1 MSNQIIWQP
10 QALYQP
16 GYSFGILL
24 NPKFAEEMFNSKLSR
39 EKYQIIQE
47 LPRELKKK
55 KKQDPYIFH
64 ENTCF
69 IRQINLN
76 AGDGRWLSLDDACG
90 GAKPNFNKPINYSTH
105 NFDYRTS
112 SSDVV
117 TLMGL
122 FDLWV
127 GYSELLKE

>member
-10 QALYQP
+10 QYLYQE
-16 GYSFGILL
+16 GHGFGILL
-24 NPKFAEEMFNSKLSR
+24 NPEFAEEMFNAELSR
-39 EKYQIIQE
+39 EKYRRMQE
-47 LPRELKKK
+47 LPKELMGF
-55 KKQDPYIFH
+55 QNHEPYIFH

-76 AGDGRWLSLDDACG
+76 AGDGKWLSLDDACG
-90 GAKPNFNKPINYSTH
+90 GSKPDFNKPIKYSTH
-105 NFDYRTS
+105 NFDYRTT

-117 TLMGL
+117 KLMGL

-127 GYSELLKE
+127 EYSALLKE

>member
-10 QALYQP
+10 QKLYQP
-16 GYSFGILL
+16 GYDFEILL
-24 NPKFAEEMFNSKLSR
+24 NSEFAEEMFNSKLSK
-39 EKYQIIQE
+39 EKYQRMQKLPKE
-47 LPRELKKK
+47 LMGFQNHE
-55 KKQDPYIFH
+55 PYIFH

-69 IRQINLN
+69 IRRINLN
-76 AGDGRWLSLDDACG
+76 AGNGKWLSLDDACG
-90 GAKPNFNKPINYSTH
+90 GAKPDFAKPLKYSTR

-112 SSDVV
+112 YSDVV

-127 GYSELLKE
+127 EYSGLLKE